1 VAQEEN
7 MVFVEKST
15 TLTTE
20 FDEEA
25 ILAANRV
32 NNHEINVDEGF
43 REILRKVGNA
53 PVPVRGRVTELFLD
67 SLEVEYQIWLD
78 EKEEENGIIR
88 TRTRKILDEELNE
101 LKKQK

>member
-7 MVFVEKST
+7 MVLVEKST
-15 TLTTE
+15 SLTTE

-25 ILAANRV
+25 IIAANRV
-32 NNHEINVDEGF
+32 NNHEIKADEGF
-43 REILRKVGNA
+43 REILRIVGNA
-53 PVPVRGRVTELFLD
+53 PVPVRGRATELFLD
-67 SLEVEYQIWLD
+67 SLDVEHQIWLD
-78 EKEEENGIIR
+78 EKVNATT